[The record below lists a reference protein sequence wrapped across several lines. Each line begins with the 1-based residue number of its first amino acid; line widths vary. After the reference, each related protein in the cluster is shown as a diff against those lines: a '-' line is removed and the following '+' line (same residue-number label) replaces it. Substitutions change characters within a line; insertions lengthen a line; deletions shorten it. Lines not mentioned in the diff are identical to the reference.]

1 MSPDKAVSGSQ
12 SRLVRG
18 VPISYSTLGSG
29 PLVIN
34 AHGLSASRANNAH
47 MGLPDYSEIAELGR
61 QLVSYDARG
70 HGLSGGTPRAEDY
83 TWSALADDLLA
94 LADLLSPR
102 APIAAIGCSMGTG
115 TLLHA
120 ATRKPERFTS
130 LVLTAPPTAWQTR
143 AAQADVYRAM
153 AEVFETSRPEA
164 VRELFAQAP
173 VAVPPVF
180 ADIPGYPAAPDIAF
194 ELLPEVFRGA
204 GRSDLPSPDLIS
216 TIELPTLILA
226 WAGDPGHPVS
236 TAERLAEIL
245 PNAQMHVTGTHE
257 DLLTWGARAAS
268 FIAAH

>member
-1 MSPDKAVSGSQ
+1 MSPDKAGAGSQ
-12 SRLVRG
+12 TLLVRG
-18 VPISYSTLGSG
+18 VPISYSSLGSG

-34 AHGLSASRANNAH
+34 AHGLSASRANNAR
-47 MGLPDYSEIAELGR
+47 MGLPDYSEITGLGY

-70 HGLSGGTPRAEDY
+70 HGLSGGAPRAEDY

-94 LADLLSPR
+94 LADLLSPQ
-102 APIAAIGCSMGTG
+102 APVAAIGCSMGTG

-120 ATRKPERFTS
+120 ATRRPGRFTS

-143 AAQADVYRAM
+143 AAQADVYRTM
-153 AEVFETSRPEA
+153 AEVVQASGPEA
-164 VRELFAQAP
+164 AQELFAQAP
-173 VAVPPVF
+173 VGVPPVF

-204 GRSDLPSPDLIS
+204 GRSDLPSPGLIG

-236 TAERLAEIL
+236 TAEGLAEAL
-245 PNAQMHVTGTHE
+245 PNAQLHVTETHE

-268 FIAAH
+268 FIAEH